1 MFKECSV
8 NVPGKVIITGEHSVL
23 QGCPAIAAACSRYV
37 TNHIRTTETGKIE
50 FLDKVPQPPVAYQLL
65 NQAVEEFKR
74 YFNLPS
80 GAAMEFSS
88 TLPIGSGMGSS
99 AAVASAAFAGLC
111 MLTGNKIVP
120 EAMLESIK
128 RCENIIHG
136 TSSGLDPAAV
146 IYGGMVK
153 KAAGV
158 ITPRPLSTQLQFYI
172 VNTGKPECTTGD
184 AVSEAKKHFTSTLI
198 NQFTTVA
205 ERIEQHLETGDITAL
220 IADVQTN
227 EKLLEAIG
235 VVPERVQGF
244 ARKAESL
251 GMGFKISGAGACRG
265 DKGGIGL
272 LFISEGSQPQAQELC
287 QSYGYT
293 MDLIQFHIGGLPCL
307 A

>member
-1 MFKECSV
+1 MLKECTV
-8 NVPGKVIITGEHSVL
+8 NVPGKIIITGEHSVL

-37 TNHIRTTETGKIE
+37 TNHLTANDTDKIE
-50 FLDKVPQPPVAYQLL
+50 FLDKDPQPPVAYKLL

-80 GAAMEFSS
+80 GVTMEFSS

-99 AAVASAAFAGLC
+99 AAVASAAFVGLC
-111 MLTGNKIVP
+111 MITENRIAP
-120 EAMLESIK
+120 EAMLESVI

-153 KAAGV
+153 KANGK
-158 ITPRPLSTQLQFYI
+158 ITPRPLSIPLQFYI
-172 VNTGKPECTTGD
+172 VNTGKPECSTGE
-184 AVSEAKKHFTSTLI
+184 AVAEAKKHFTQSLI
-198 NQFTTVA
+198 TQFTEVA
-205 ERIEQHLETGDITAL
+205 KRIEKHLEAGNLVSL
-220 IADVQTN
+220 IDDVQEN

-235 VVPERVQGF
+235 VVPAPVRTF
-244 ARKAESL
+244 ARKAEAL
-251 GMGFKISGAGACRG
+251 DMGFKISGAGASCG

-272 LFISEGSQPQAQELC
+272 LFIKEGQEAQAKELC
-287 QSYGYT
+287 QSCGYSISP
-293 MDLIQFHIGGLPCL
+293 IQFHIGGLPCL

>member
-1 MFKECSV
+1 MLKECSV
-8 NVPGKVIITGEHSVL
+8 NVPGKIIITGEHSVL

-37 TNHIRTTETGKIE
+37 TNHLTANDTDKIE
-50 FLDKVPQPPVAYQLL
+50 FLDKEPQPPVAYKLL

-80 GAAMEFSS
+80 GVTMEFSS

-111 MLTGNKIVP
+111 MITGNRIAP
-120 EAMLESIK
+120 EAMLESVI

-153 KAAGV
+153 KANGK
-158 ITPRPLSTQLQFYI
+158 ITPRPLSTPLKFYI
-172 VNTGKPECTTGD
+172 VNTGKPACSTGE
-184 AVSEAKKHFTSTLI
+184 AVAEAKKRFTPALISLFTS
-198 NQFTTVA
+198 VA
-205 ERIEQHLETGDITAL
+205 EKIEQHLEAGDLASI
-220 IADVQTN
+220 IADVQEN

-235 VVPERVQGF
+235 VVPVRVQSF
-244 ARKAESL
+244 ARKAESI
-251 GMGFKISGAGACRG
+251 GMGFKISGAGAVFG
-265 DKGGIGL
+265 DGGGIGL
-272 LFISEGSQPQAQELC
+272 LFIPDGYQAKAQELC

-293 MDLIQFHIGGLPCL
+293 MDPVQFHIGGLPCL